1 MKHYLQS
8 SEEVLR
14 DVASSAE
21 GLSQTEAERRLA
33 QNGPNKLDE
42 GKKTPL
48 IVKFLKQIADPMIIV
63 LLVAALISLVTV
75 LINNANPANEHES
88 FADVIVIAVVV
99 ILNAVLGVVQESK
112 AENAIAALKS
122 MTEATCKVLRDG
134 VVVHVKSQDVVV
146 GDVVILEAGDS
157 VPADCRILEWASLK
171 VEESALTGESVPVD
185 KHGEALT
192 GEAGLGDRKNMLYLG
207 STVVYGR
214 AKAVVIGCGMQ
225 TEMGKIANVLNT
237 AKEEKTPLQLKMASL
252 SKILTFIVIGI
263 CAVIFAFNLVMKG
276 FEPEIILD
284 SFMAAIGLAVA
295 SIPEGLATVVTIV
308 LSIGVTNMSKKNAVI
323 RKMTAVET
331 LGCAEIICS
340 DKTGTLTQNKMT
352 VVKSYSFDE
361 KLLATGMALCC
372 DATLNN
378 GTAVG
383 EPTECALV
391 NFAYA
396 NGLVKNDLEKAT
408 PRVSEAPFDS
418 MRKMMSTLHSNGNQ
432 VVQYTKGAPDE
443 IVARCTKILKDGKV
457 QPLTE
462 ELRNEVLAQNKNM
475 ADEALRV
482 LALAIRNYEA
492 LPQDV
497 APESIENDLVFVG
510 LCGMIDPVREEVVD
524 AIVRCRT
531 AGIRPIMITG
541 DHIDTAVAI
550 AKQLGIISD
559 ASEAVLG
566 SALDAM
572 SDEELEQNIVKYSVY
587 ARVQP
592 EHKVRIVNTWKKL
605 GKVCAMTGDG
615 VNDAPSIKSAD
626 IGVGMGITGTDV
638 TKNTADMVL
647 SDDNFATIVSAVG
660 EGRRIYDN
668 IRKCIQFL
676 LSSNLAEVISM
687 FVATV
692 LGFTLLKPAHL
703 LWINL
708 ITDTFP
714 AIALGMEKA
723 EPNVM
728 NRAPRKKNE
737 GIFAGGLGIN
747 VVLHGIFLTIITLA
761 AYFVGLAMENVPV
774 HEMLTTEHGEQGMTM
789 AFLALSM
796 AEIFHAYNNRNA
808 HQSIFTM
815 HSHNKILWASMIGS
829 LALTTAVIFIPGVN
843 AAFGFATESGEACIT
858 IPEYFVALAMAF
870 CVIPLVEI
878 QKLITNAYNHSKAKK
893 LANAK

>member
-8 SEEVLR
+8 AEDVLR
-14 DVASSAE
+14 ECSSCKE
-21 GLSQTEAERRLA
+21 GLSDAEAKRRLA
-33 QNGPNKLDE
+33 QNGQNKLDE
-42 GKKTPL
+42 GKKTSAF
-48 IVKFLKQIADPMIIV
+48 VKFLKQLADPMIIV
-63 LLVAALISLVTV
+63 LLVAAVISLVTV
-75 LINNANPANEHES
+75 IVNNADPANERES
-88 FADVIVIAVVV
+88 FADVIIIAVVV
-99 ILNAVLGVVQESK
+99 LLNAVLGVVQESK
-112 AENAIAALKS
+112 AENAIAALKT

-134 VVVHVKSQDVVV
+134 VVTIVKSHDVVV
-146 GDVVILEAGDS
+146 GDVVVLEAGDS

-171 VEESALTGESVPVD
+171 VEESALTGESVPVE
-185 KHGEALT
+185 KNGETLAKDV
-192 GEAGLGDRKNMLYLG
+192 GLGDRKNMLYLG

-214 AKAVVIGCGMQ
+214 AKAVVVCCGMQ

-237 AKEEKTPLQLKMASL
+237 AKEEKTPLQIKMASL
-252 SKILTFIVIGI
+252 SKILTFVVIGI
-263 CAVIFAFNLVMKG
+263 CAVIFAFNLIVKG
-276 FEPEIILD
+276 TEPKIILD
-284 SFMAAIGLAVA
+284 SFMVAIGLAVA

-352 VVKSYSFDE
+352 VVKDFCFD
-361 KLLATGMALCC
+361 KTLLATGMALCC

-378 GTAVG
+378 DVAVG

-391 NFAYA
+391 NFAFS
-396 NGLVKNDLEKAT
+396 NGLPKHELEKT
-408 PRVSEAPFDS
+408 SPRVAEAPFDS
-418 MRKMMSTLHSNGNQ
+418 MRKMMSTLHQTESGI
-432 VVQYTKGAPDE
+432 VQYTKGAPDE
-443 IVARCTKILKDGKV
+443 IVARCSKVWKNGKIEDLTDDLRTEFLNENKD
-457 QPLTE
+457 
-462 ELRNEVLAQNKNM
+462 M

-482 LALAIRNYEA
+482 LALAFKNYQSV
-492 LPQDV
+492 PQNLE
-497 APESIENDLVFVG
+497 PTNLEKDLVLVG

-524 AIVRCRT
+524 AIRQCRT

-559 ASEAVLG
+559 ASQAILG
-566 SALDAM
+566 SALDKM
-572 SDEELEQNIVKYSVY
+572 SDEEFEKNVWQYSVY

-676 LSSNLAEVISM
+676 LSSNLAEVVAI

-723 EPNVM
+723 DSNVM

-737 GIFAGGLGIN
+737 GIFAGGLGLN
-747 VVLHGIFLTIITLA
+747 VALHGVFVAAITLS
-761 AYFVGLAMENVPV
+761 AYFLGLAMEGVATNQ
-774 HEMLTTEHGEQGMTM
+774 MLSGLHAEQGMTM
-789 AFLALSM
+789 AFLTMSM
-796 AEIFHAYNNRNA
+796 TEIFHAYNNRSQNG
-808 HQSIFTM
+808 SIFTM
-815 HSHNKILWASMIGS
+815 HSHNKILWAAMLGS
-829 LALTTAVIFIPGVN
+829 LVLTTAVIFIPGIN
-843 AAFGFATESGEACIT
+843 TAFGFATADGKACINAT
-858 IPEYFVALAMAF
+858 EYFAAIALALTI
-870 CVIPLVEI
+870 IPLVEI
-878 QKLITNAYNHSKAKK
+878 QKLIVRTAQRNKQRKAK
-893 LANAK
+893 

>member
-214 AKAVVIGCGMQ
+214 AKAIVIGCGMQ

-418 MRKMMSTLHSNGNQ
+418 MRKMMSTLHSNGNE

-462 ELRNEVLAQNKNM
+462 ELRKEVLTQNKNM

-482 LALAIRNYEA
+482 LALAIKNYEA

-878 QKLITNAYNHSKAKK
+878 QKLITNAYNRSKAKK